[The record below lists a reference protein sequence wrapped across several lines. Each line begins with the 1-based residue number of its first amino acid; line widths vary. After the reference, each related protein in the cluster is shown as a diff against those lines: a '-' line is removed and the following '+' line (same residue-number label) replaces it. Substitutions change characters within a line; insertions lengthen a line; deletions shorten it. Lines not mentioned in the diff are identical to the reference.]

1 MATTKKRTTKSI
13 ADGLIAGQRIA
24 FSSSMTS
31 PSATLAR
38 EILADYSDLTPSVMR
53 IVSADLSEGQR
64 QRALEQFRNS
74 LGAIDDPNRDPRY
87 AIANCGP
94 AEH

>member
-13 ADGLIAGQRIA
+13 ADGLIAA
-24 FSSSMTS
+24 DDTS